1 MEDLKIIFAQNL
13 IMLRKQ
19 MKLTQIELAEKI
31 NYSDKAISKW
41 ERGES
46 IPDVSVLLNL
56 AKLFGVNIDFLVTEH
71 NNTEIA
77 KEQTNYAAGIK
88 KKNHLLISAIT
99 FLAMLI
105 AETIVFIS
113 LQGSGA
119 VESVWRNIMYCYA
132 MPLPVFAIVG
142 VVFSGL
148 WAKKI
153 INFIAVSALIWTIL
167 ADAFFII
174 LLCGRS
180 FPLVFVLGFPAE
192 IVAMMSFKIKIL
204 SVGSKKKPDAEKEN
218 PEEKK

>member
-1 MEDLKIIFAQNL
+1 
-13 IMLRKQ
+13 

-119 VESVWRNIMYCYA
+119 VTSVWRN
-132 MPLPVFAIVG
+132 
-142 VVFSGL
+142 
-148 WAKKI
+148 I

-204 SVGSKKKPDAEKEN
+204 SVGSKKKPVAEKEN
-218 PEEKK
+218 PEEKR

>member
-119 VESVWRNIMYCYA
+119 VKSVWRNIMYCYA
-132 MPLPVFAIVG
+132 LPLPVFAIVG

-148 WAKKI
+148 WAKKT
-153 INFIAVSALIWTIL
+153 INFIAVSAVIWTIL

-218 PEEKK
+218 PEEKR

>member
-56 AKLFGVNIDFLVTEH
+56 AKLFGVDIDFLVTEH

-119 VESVWRNIMYCYA
+119 VKSVWRNIMYCYA
-132 MPLPVFAIVG
+132 LPLPVFAIVG

-153 INFIAVSALIWTIL
+153 VNFIAALIWTIL

-204 SVGSKKKPDAEKEN
+204 SVGSKKKPDADKEN
-218 PEEKK
+218 PEEKR

>member
-56 AKLFGVNIDFLVTEH
+56 GVNIDFLVTEH

-99 FLAMLI
+99 FLAMII

-119 VESVWRNIMYCYA
+119 VKSVWRNIMYCYA
-132 MPLPVFAIVG
+132 LPLPVFAIVG

-153 INFIAVSALIWTIL
+153 VNFIAVSALIWTIL

-204 SVGSKKKPDAEKEN
+204 SVGSKKKPVAEKEN
-218 PEEKK
+218 PEEKR